1 MNEVKNLKV
10 LKTKDLMQL
19 FGFGKTKMNQV
30 LQSGVLPVIKLGGEY
45 ITTEEQIQ
53 EWFKRNQGKSI
64 LL

>member
-1 MNEVKNLKV
+1 
-10 LKTKDLMQL
+10 MQL